1 MEIKVSEAFD
11 VKVDKRTGFAI
22 LRTEGY
28 VNNLGGE
35 KISEKVDSLIE
46 EGIVNFI
53 INFEKSN
60 VVNSIGISI
69 LIEVIEKLVDIG
81 GKIYFSNLTKTIS
94 KTFSIMG
101 LTQFAEI
108 CDTEE
113 DAMKEVSK

>member
-1 MEIKVSEAFD
+1 MELKVEEFNLKIEKKSN
-11 VKVDKRTGFAI
+11 FAI

-35 KISEKVDSLIE
+35 KISQEVDKLIE
-46 EGIVNFI
+46 QGITNII
-53 INFEKSN
+53 INLEKST

-69 LIEVIEKLVDIG
+69 LIEVIEKLVDLG

-101 LTQFAEI
+101 LTQYSEVFE
-108 CDTEE
+108 TEE
-113 DAMKEVSK
+113 EAVSNISK